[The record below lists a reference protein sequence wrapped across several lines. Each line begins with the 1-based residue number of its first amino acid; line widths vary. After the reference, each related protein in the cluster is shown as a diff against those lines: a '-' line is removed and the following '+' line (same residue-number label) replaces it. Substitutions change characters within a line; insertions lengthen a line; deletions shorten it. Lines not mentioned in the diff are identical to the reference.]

1 MDFEFTA
8 EDDTFRADLREF
20 LDAELPPW
28 WNGYQEGDEAF
39 EVVKR
44 VTKKMAERGWLTQA
58 WPKEYGGQDAPIW
71 RQMVLKEEMTAHHEP
86 RGPQYMSL
94 NWIGPS
100 IISYGTEEQKAFH
113 LPRISRG
120 EGFWLQG
127 FSEPEA
133 GSDLAS
139 MRTRAYRDGDEYVI
153 NGEKVWTSHLPRGE
167 WIYLL
172 AKTDTEVPK
181 HKGISVFLIPMD
193 TPGIQ
198 AVPITDIAGGDTHIG
213 HVYFTDCRVPVS
225 CRLGP
230 ENEGW
235 MVAVQALQ
243 NERLG
248 NPRYLRSLSEL
259 EELKAYAMQT
269 PVNGHTLFDEPL
281 VRQRFAQLTAEA
293 KVAQLSYYRQISEA
307 AAGEK
312 TPAISSVARI
322 QATTSNQDVSIFR
335 LELLGPLGD
344 VAEEGQDWV
353 PLDGE
358 AGEKWALGLVQT
370 IVAGTL
376 EINKNQLAQRG
387 LGLPR

>member
-1 MDFEFTA
+1 
-8 EDDTFRADLREF
+8 
-20 LDAELPPW
+20 
-28 WNGYQEGDEAF
+28 
-39 EVVKR
+39 
-44 VTKKMAERGWLTQA
+44 MAENGWLTQA
-58 WPKEYGGQDAPIW
+58 WPTEYGGQDAPIW

-100 IISYGTEEQKAFH
+100 IMMYGSEEQKAFH

-139 MRTRAYRDGDEYVI
+139 MRTRAYRDGNEYII

-172 AKTDTEVPK
+172 ARTDPDVPK
-181 HKGISVFLIPMD
+181 HKGISVFLIPLD
-193 TPGIQ
+193 TPGIE
-198 AVPITDIAGGDTHIG
+198 AVPMVDMTGGDTHIG
-213 HVYFTDCRVPVS
+213 HVYFTDCHVPVS
-225 CRLGP
+225 SRLGP

-248 NPRYLRSLSEL
+248 APRYLGSLANL
-259 EELKAYAMQT
+259 QQLKEYAMKT

-293 KVAQLSYYRQISEA
+293 KVAQLSYYRQVSEA

-312 TPAISSVARI
+312 TPVISSVARI
-322 QATTSNQDVSIFR
+322 QATTSNQNVSRFTM
-335 LELLGPLGD
+335 ELLGPLCD
-344 VAEEGQDWV
+344 IAEEDQDWV

-358 AGEKWALGLVQT
+358 AGERWALGLVHT